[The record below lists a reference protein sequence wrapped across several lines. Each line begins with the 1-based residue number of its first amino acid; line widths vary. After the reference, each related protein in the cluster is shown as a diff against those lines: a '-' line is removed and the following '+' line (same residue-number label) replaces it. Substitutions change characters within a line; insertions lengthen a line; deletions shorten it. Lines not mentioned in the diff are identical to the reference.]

1 MGPLYTAACDPRCA
15 GQYCDLMSP
24 PYVDTDLLWPHLY
37 TYFLIYRHQKSVLIH
52 NTSSFPGLNNFD
64 FSFYLVKVI
73 GIGYRSPYGL
83 HLNYLNSCNLHT
95 NVHLQL
101 FGYLSTLNYSLYY
114 TLNQSQENQ
123 CNFLAIN

>member
-95 NVHLQL
+95 NVHLQV
-101 FGYLSTLNYSLYY
+101 FGYLCLYSTFTYHLYY
-114 TLNQSQENQ
+114 TLNQS
-123 CNFLAIN
+123 

>member
-1 MGPLYTAACDPRCA
+1 MWSCGHRAALAR
-15 GQYCDLMSP
+15 
-24 PYVDTDLLWPHLY
+24 PHLY
-37 TYFLIYRHQKSVLIH
+37 TYFLIYRHKKSVLIH

-123 CNFLAIN
+123 CIFLAIINTNNIITRTQVWWPGPGL